1 MPRKN
6 AYTGRYKIDKNA
18 LGIVKYWSRSYWSWK
33 ERYKELEAEIEQG
46 KALRYDKE
54 QVQTSSQS
62 DEVAELA
69 VKLAIL
75 DEKIKKVETAAISAG
90 GQDLAK
96 YILRS
101 VTSEIEIPYEYI
113 NRNEQAQGL
122 PPMPCGRDYFYMS
135 RRKFYYVLAKSLM
148 IIV

>member
-54 QVQTSSQS
+54 QVQTSNQS

-75 DEKIKKVETAAISAG
+75 DEKIKKVY
-90 GQDLAK
+90 K
-96 YILRS
+96 RF
-101 VTSEIEIPYEYI
+101 VKFVKTSQ
-113 NRNEQAQGL
+113 NHLLN
-122 PPMPCGRDYFYMS
+122 
-135 RRKFYYVLAKSLM
+135 VLK
-148 IIV
+148 V